1 MPLYHR
7 PGSPY
12 WHVRIGRKTR
22 RSTRTADRE
31 KAEEF
36 ERILADRLCRQRR
49 LGDRSAVSWR
59 EASERWLKDSPK
71 ARRRDREVL
80 CWLSK
85 QLEIDEYPVS
95 AVADPDALEQL
106 RQHGLA
112 DGWSHATVDR
122 MMGTVSAVLRACV
135 RWRYLEYAPPV
146 PMFRP
151 RPGEPRWLT
160 RDKFERL
167 CQELPEH
174 LKLAARFAVFSM
186 LRMRAMLRLTWDR
199 VDLAAKLAW
208 VPSCHQK
215 AARSFGF
222 PLSDELICILREL
235 RELNPNGSHVFQ
247 YNGKPI
253 DDCNTQA
260 FQEAGKRA
268 GVAPLRWHDLRHT
281 GASWAVQSGVSL
293 QELMLLGDW
302 RSYPMVLRYAHLA
315 PSQAAEAAERV
326 AQWAHSDLRAATPR
340 ARKKAKKQ
348 GETGGAEGDRTLD
361 LRIANATLSQLS
373 YRPTQGARF

>member
-7 PGSPY
+7 SGSPY

-22 RSTRTADRE
+22 RSTGTADRE

-36 ERILADRLCRQRR
+36 ERVLADRLWRQRR

-112 DGWSHATVDR
+112 DGWGHATVDR
-122 MMGTVSAVLRACV
+122 MMGTVSAVLRGCV

-160 RDKFERL
+160 RDKFQRL
-167 CQELPEH
+167 CEELPKH
-174 LKLAARFAVFSM
+174 LELAARFAVFSM

-199 VDLAAKLAW
+199 VDLAEQPPEGRATVW
-208 VPSCHQK
+208 
-215 AARSFGF
+215 
-222 PLSDELICILREL
+222 LSAVRRADTHPPRT
-235 RELNPNGSHVFQ
+235 
-247 YNGKPI
+247 
-253 DDCNTQA
+253 TQA
-260 FQEAGKRA
+260 EPERLVRLSVQRQAHRR
-268 GVAPLRWHDLRHT
+268 LQHDSL
-281 GASWAVQSGVSL
+281 SGS
-293 QELMLLGDW
+293 
-302 RSYPMVLRYAHLA
+302 R
-315 PSQAAEAAERV
+315 QAR
-326 AQWAHSDLRAATPR
+326 R
-340 ARKKAKKQ
+340 
-348 GETGGAEGDRTLD
+348 G
-361 LRIANATLSQLS
+361 
-373 YRPTQGARF
+373 RPTALARPAPHGRFVGRAEWRYVAGIDGAR